1 MRTSAAISLSHLTK
15 RYGRSRGVEDISF
28 DIFPG
33 EVFGFLGPNGAGK
46 TTAIRTL
53 MGLIH
58 ATSGSA
64 QILGQDALSTNA
76 ALRARIGYLPG
87 NPSLYKNYTGRDLLH
102 FFARMRRMN
111 CNAAIESYSKRLSL
125 DLDKKIADL
134 SKGNRQKV
142 AILQAFMHSP
152 DVLILDEPTSGLDPL
167 AQREF
172 ETILGEVKERGAAV
186 MLSSHVLSEV
196 EQLADRVAI
205 INEGHLL
212 VVDHISALKEKALRS
227 IDLIF
232 DRPVSV
238 NEFANVLGVK
248 NVVAHGRS
256 VRCTVV
262 GSENPLLKAA
272 VAHNVVSVQTHEPSL
287 GEIFLTLVEEANDS

>member
-15 RYGRSRGVEDISF
+15 RYGKSRGVEDISF

-87 NPSLYKNYTGRDLLH
+87 NPSLYKNYSGRDLLH

-111 CNAAIESYSKRLSL
+111 CNATIESYSKRLSL

-272 VAHNVVSVQTHEPSL
+272 VAHKVVSVQTHEPSL